1 MREERIRPIAICV
14 CRDGDRILV
23 AEGHDSKKDQTFY
36 RPLGGT
42 IEFGERGD
50 ETVRR
55 EFREE
60 IAADLTEIRYVGM
73 LENIFTYE
81 GQRGHEVVLVY
92 DGRLSDASLYEKG
105 TIQGDELGQPFKA
118 VWKRL
123 DEFEPGKPPVYPD
136 GLLEL
141 LGVYCFLHK

>member
-1 MREERIRPIAICV
+1 MREEKIRPIAICV

-23 AEGHDSKKDQTFY
+23 TEFCEKGRLYY

-42 IEFGERGD
+42 IEFGERG
-50 ETVRR
+50 EEAVRR

-60 IAADLTEIRYVGM
+60 ITADLLQVRYVGM
-73 LENIFTYE
+73 LENIYVNE
-81 GQRGHEVVLVY
+81 GQRGHEIVLVY
-92 DGRLSDASLYEKG
+92 DGRLSDTDVYKKEV
-105 TIQGDELGQPFKA
+105 IRGDELGSPFKA

-123 DEFEPGKPPVYPD
+123 DEFGPGKPPVYPD

-141 LGVYCFLHK
+141 LKA

>member
-23 AEGHDSKKDQTFY
+23 AEGYDRKKGQTFY

-42 IEFGERGD
+42 IEFGERGE
-50 ETVRR
+50 ETVQR

-60 IAADLTEIRYVGM
+60 IAATLTEVRYLGM
-73 LENIFTYE
+73 LENIFTHE
-81 GQRGHEVVLVY
+81 SRRGHEIVLVY
-92 DGRLSDASLYEKG
+92 DGRLQGGGFYELETLEG
-105 TIQGDELGQPFKA
+105 NEMGRPFKV

-123 DEFEPGKPPVYPD
+123 DEFGAGKATVYPD

-141 LGVYCFLHK
+141 LRVS

>member
-1 MREERIRPIAICV
+1 MREEKIRSIAICI
-14 CRDGDRILV
+14 CRDGERILV
-23 AEGHDSKKDQTFY
+23 AEGHDSKKGQTFY

-42 IEFGERGD
+42 IEFGERGE

-60 IAADLTEIRYVGM
+60 IGAEVSGIRYLGM

-81 GQRGHEVVLVY
+81 GRRGHEIVLVY
-92 DGRLSDASLYEKG
+92 DGRLSDRSLYEKDIILG
-105 TIQGDELGQPFKA
+105 NELGTPFKA

-123 DEFEPGKPPVYPD
+123 DEFGPGRPPVYPD

-141 LGVYCFLHK
+141 IR